1 MFIFRGYATVL
12 NRISVVRDLANKL
25 NRILLVSFILIL
37 SGIYSH
43 SNAQILVALAPRQI
57 VSGDGVIEAAGA
69 PPTATVPTAVAEQ
82 PLAKVTVKL

>member
-1 MFIFRGYATVL
+1 MQVGPSAAVTVY
-12 NRISVVRDLANKL
+12 VVVAAGETVMLAVVAPVLHKYPKAPL
-25 NRILLVSFILIL
+25 AVS
-37 SGIYSH
+37 
-43 SNAQILVALAPRQI
+43 VALAPRQI